1 MTTDTILDQVTEV
14 LVQNVDIGIVII
26 CLVIGAII
34 KHLVTKFNN
43 DWIPIALIVCGIIIS
58 FGIAALKGFTDDPVH
73 IVIVGIASAAAAVG
87 IHQGGK
93 TIYLYAKD
101 SDSVDKKD

>member
-1 MTTDTILDQVTEV
+1 MNTDSILDQVTDV
-14 LVQNVDIGIVII
+14 LVQNVDISIVII
-26 CLVIGAII
+26 CLVIGAIL

-43 DWIPIALIVCGIIIS
+43 DWIPIALVVCGIVLS
-58 FGIAALKGFTDDPVH
+58 FGVAALKGFNDDPVH

-93 TIYLYAKD
+93 TIYLYSKN
-101 SDSVDKKD
+101 SDSADKKE

>member
-1 MTTDTILDQVTEV
+1 MTTDAILDQVTEV
-14 LVQNVDIGIVII
+14 LVQNVDISIVII
-26 CLVIGAII
+26 CLVIGAIL

-93 TIYLYAKD
+93 TIYLYTKD
-101 SDSVDKKD
+101 SGSVDKEE

>member
-1 MTTDTILDQVTEV
+1 MTTDDILDQVTEV
-14 LVQNVDIGIVII
+14 LVQNVDISIVII
-26 CLVIGAII
+26 CLVIGAVL

-43 DWIPIALIVCGIIIS
+43 DWIPIALVVCGIIIS

-93 TIYLYAKD
+93 TIYLYSKNSG
-101 SDSVDKKD
+101 SDNKKE

>member
-1 MTTDTILDQVTEV
+1 MTTDAILDQVTEV
-14 LVQNVDIGIVII
+14 LVQNVDISIVII
-26 CLVIGAII
+26 CLVIGAIL

-43 DWIPIALIVCGIIIS
+43 DWIPIVLIVCGIIIS
-58 FGIAALKGFTDDPVH
+58 FGIAALKGFTDDPAH

-93 TIYLYAKD
+93 TIYLYSKD
-101 SDSVDKKD
+101 SGSADKKE

>member
-1 MTTDTILDQVTEV
+1 MTTDDILDQVTEV
-14 LVQNVDIGIVII
+14 LVQNVDISIVII
-26 CLVIGAII
+26 CLVIGAVL

-43 DWIPIALIVCGIIIS
+43 DWIPIALVVCGIIIS

-93 TIYLYAKD
+93 TIYLYSKNSG
-101 SDSVDKKD
+101 SDDKKE